1 MESISFTF
9 TPEAI
14 SAVVGFVLMLVF
26 AYFPGLRVKYAA
38 LASEVKS
45 YIMVGLL
52 ALAAVTIW
60 LLTIYG
66 IIVTTEPITLN
77 TLVQIILALL
87 VANQPTY
94 AIAPEATDVKAAIV
108 QRDKALLRPKK

>member
-1 MESISFTF
+1 MEPISFTF

-14 SAVVGFVLMLVF
+14 SALVGFALMLVF
-26 AYFPGLRVKYAA
+26 AYFPGLRVKYAG
-38 LASEVKS
+38 LKSEVKS

-52 ALAAVTIW
+52 SLSAIVIW

-66 IIVTTEPITLN
+66 YIATTQPISLTTLI
-77 TLVQIILALL
+77 QIILALL

-94 AIAPEATDVKAAIV
+94 SIAPEAKDVKAAIEL
-108 QRDKALLRPKK
+108 RDALEQY